1 MFPAGKEVAQ
11 QRCELPVF
19 RGVLQS
25 RVCVDASC
33 ARGGVGVGVG
43 GVAGGVA
50 GGVVGGVV
58 GVVGVVVGAWRSRST
73 GKRNMTLH
81 PGLNYQVSS
90 QVGARRT

>member
-1 MFPAGKEVAQ
+1 VFPAGKEVAQ

-33 ARGGVGVGVG
+33 ARGGVGGGVG

-50 GGVVGGVV
+50 GGVV